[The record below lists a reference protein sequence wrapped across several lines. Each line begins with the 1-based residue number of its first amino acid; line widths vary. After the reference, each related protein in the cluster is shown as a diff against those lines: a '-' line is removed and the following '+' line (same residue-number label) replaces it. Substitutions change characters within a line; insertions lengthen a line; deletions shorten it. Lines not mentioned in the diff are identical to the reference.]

1 MIDAAIKFIKVE
13 RNLAIDLICKRPE
26 FTNSNLTLYE
36 NEDKERLER
45 IINILKKWIYNKF
58 KI

>member
-1 MIDAAIKFIKVE
+1 LIDAAIKFIKVE

-45 IINILKKWIYNKF
+45 IINILKK
-58 KI
+58 